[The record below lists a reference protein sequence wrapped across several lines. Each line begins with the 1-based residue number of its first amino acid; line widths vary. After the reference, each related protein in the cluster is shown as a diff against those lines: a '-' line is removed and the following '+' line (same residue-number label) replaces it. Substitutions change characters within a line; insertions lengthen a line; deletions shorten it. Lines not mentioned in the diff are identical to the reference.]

1 MYTNYKG
8 EITIMKSNKLAL
20 FIAPILT
27 IVIGIILIANS
38 LETTVLI
45 CRIIGIILLMSGVF
59 FTGSSLLNMNSM
71 MRKISIVPG
80 LIQLILGLFIMIRP
94 DKIVGMITIII
105 GIIVLVQSFGIL
117 EHGLET
123 QMLGYKLW
131 WGTAALAVTMAILGI
146 IIIVNP
152 FGAVSAAM
160 KFTGVVLVIQ
170 GVSDIITRYKADK
183 VIEKMKDRGSDDY
196 IDTDYTIK

>member
-1 MYTNYKG
+1 
-8 EITIMKSNKLAL
+8 MKSNKLAL
-20 FIAPILT
+20 FIAPVLT
-27 IVIGIILIANS
+27 IIVGIILFANS
-38 LETTVLI
+38 VETTVLI

-71 MRKISIVPG
+71 MRKINLVPG
-80 LIQLILGLFIMIRP
+80 LIQLLLGLFITVRP
-94 DKIVGMITIII
+94 DKIVGFITIII

-123 QMLGYKLW
+123 KFLGYKIW
-131 WGTAALAVTMAILGI
+131 WVTALIAVVMAILGI

-160 KFTGVVLVIQ
+160 KFTGIVLIIQ
-170 GVSDIITRYKADK
+170 GVSDIITRYKTDK
-183 VIEKMKDRGSDDY
+183 VIEKMKNNSGNDY
-196 IDTDYTIK
+196 IDTDYKIK

>member
-1 MYTNYKG
+1 
-8 EITIMKSNKLAL
+8 MKSNRVAL
-20 FIAPILT
+20 FIAPVLT

-38 LETTVLI
+38 VETTVLI

-123 QMLGYKLW
+123 KMLGYKLW

-183 VIEKMKDRGSDDY
+183 VIEKMKDRGSNDY

>member
-1 MYTNYKG
+1 
-8 EITIMKSNKLAL
+8 MKSNKLAL
-20 FIAPILT
+20 FIAPVLT
-27 IVIGIILIANS
+27 IIVGIILFANS
-38 LETTVLI
+38 VETTVLI

-71 MRKISIVPG
+71 MRKINLVPG
-80 LIQLILGLFIMIRP
+80 LIQLLLGLFITVRP
-94 DKIVGMITIII
+94 DKIVGFITIII

-123 QMLGYKLW
+123 KFLGYKIW
-131 WGTAALAVTMAILGI
+131 WVTAVIAVVMAILGI

-160 KFTGVVLVIQ
+160 KFTGIVLVIQ

-183 VIEKMKDRGSDDY
+183 IIEKMKNNSGNDY